1 MHNYPQSM
9 YHFNTLKEAILF
21 NTQETLPNDP
31 DQLDREIENLVS
43 QANQSGELIRH
54 YIGFEISGHIHL
66 GTGISSALKIKK
78 LQDAGVKC
86 SIFLADYHTYLN
98 NKLDGSFE
106 TIRKV
111 AKEYFGPVMMLC
123 CEVTGC
129 DVSQIDLV
137 LAQDLYSGT
146 RNGESFW
153 SFDMKIGKE
162 LTLNRVLKSI
172 SVMGKEAG
180 ENVAFSTLRY
190 PVMQVSDAF
199 FMQTHIVHAGL
210 DQRKCHVLMR
220 ETAHKLDDKFA
231 IKLGNSSIKPIASHH
246 SLLLGLEKP
255 KETIIETNELTIEE
269 QRNLSYLQAE
279 VAEQGTVNL
288 SEIDQTVAK
297 TTIELI
303 NLHHAKTVE
312 VNKMSKSK
320 PDSCIF
326 VHDSVNEIKRKLKKA
341 YCPLPRPDEQSLA
354 EIEAEQLWN
363 PLLDWCKKMVFPAGK
378 TINIIRKEE
387 WGGNA
392 TYHDFEHLKQDYF
405 SGKIHPMDLKNALS
419 ETLTDWFELIRDWS
433 DLNPDIIEL
442 VFMKRK

>member
-1 MHNYPQSM
+1 M
-9 YHFNTLKEAILF
+9 YDFQTLKDAILF
-21 NTQETLPNDP
+21 NTQEVLPNDP
-31 DQLDREIENLVS
+31 DQLDREIENLVAK
-43 QANQSGELIRH
+43 ANQSGEQIRH

-86 SIFLADYHTYLN
+86 SIWLADYHTYLN

-123 CEVTGC
+123 CEVVGC
-129 DVSQIDLV
+129 DVAEIDL
-137 LAQDLYSGT
+137 LFAESTYET
-146 RNGESFW
+146 KRNGQSFW
-153 SFDMKIGKE
+153 TFDMKIGKE
-162 LTLNRVLKSI
+162 LSLNRVLKSI

-180 ENVAFSTLRY
+180 DNVEFGTLRY

-199 FMQTHIVHAGL
+199 FMQTHLVHAGL

-220 ETAHKLDDKFA
+220 ETANKLDEDFA
-231 IKLGNSSIKPIASHH
+231 LKLGNTKIKPIAIHH

-279 VAEQGTVNL
+279 VAQQGSVNL

-303 NLHHAKTVE
+303 NQHHAKTVE

-326 VHDSVNEIKRKLKKA
+326 VHDSVEEIKRKLKKS
-341 YCPLPRPDEQSLA
+341 YCPLPRPEEQTLE

-363 PLLDWCKKMVFPAGK
+363 PLLDWCKKMVFPAEK
-378 TINIIRKEE
+378 VLEVTRKEE
-387 WGGNA
+387 WGGNV
-392 TYHDFEHLKQDYF
+392 TYHTFEHLRHDYF
-405 SGKIHPMDLKNALS
+405 TGKIHPMDLKNALS
-419 ETLTDWFELIRDWS
+419 DTLANWFELIRDWS
-433 DLNPDIIEL
+433 ELNSEIVEL
-442 VFMKRK
+442 VTEKRKRN